1 MSRKFCCVYHVQ
13 TLLLAIKWKCINE
26 LTEYLSGNGINYDHK
41 GFLDFMLDFRKH
53 VTDRKLVSQTFIA
66 VPSDSEGKEGTV
78 ARVAHTTGIQDGEFV
93 NFRSAA
99 VATFVFDEGV
109 GRRMIIRETFAVQ
122 TE

>member
-1 MSRKFCCVYHVQ
+1 MSREFCCVCHIQ
-13 TLLLAIKWKCINE
+13 TFLLSIEWKRIIK
-26 LTEYLSGNGINYDHK
+26 LTEYLSGNGTTYDHK
-41 GFLDFMLDFRKH
+41 GFRDFMLDFRKI

-78 ARVAHTTGIQDGEFV
+78 ARVAHTTGTQDGKLV

-99 VATFVFDEGV
+99 VATFVFDEKV